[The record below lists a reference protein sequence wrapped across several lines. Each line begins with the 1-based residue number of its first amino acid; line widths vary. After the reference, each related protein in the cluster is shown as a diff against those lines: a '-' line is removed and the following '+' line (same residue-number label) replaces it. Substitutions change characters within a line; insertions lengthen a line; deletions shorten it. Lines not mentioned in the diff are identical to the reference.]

1 MKNLFLSFVALAIIS
16 NVNAQIPN
24 TGFENWTS
32 IMGSL
37 GSYNNPEGWG
47 TLNDLTT
54 AAAVYTAEKGT
65 PGSPGSSYLKL
76 TSKTAGPTVV
86 NGVAVSGVLNP
97 STLQPVSGFA
107 YAGQPAA
114 LTGKWQHMIY
124 GSSQGSISALLTRW
138 DAASG
143 MRVTVA
149 TANVTLSGMAMS
161 WANFSIPFNYLDAQA
176 PDSCVI
182 ILKASGLNPTNM
194 DYLWV
199 DNLSLS
205 GNVASLSENLNLNS
219 IQIFPNPSAEL
230 ITVSFNSTDKT
241 NYTIQILNL
250 SGQMLQQKNL
260 ELINGKISTTFSVGA
275 LSKGTYFVR
284 ITDQKTTVTRSIIL
298 N

>member
-1 MKNLFLSFVALAIIS
+1 MKNLFLTFTALAVSICL
-16 NVNAQIPN
+16 NAQIPN

-32 IMGSL
+32 M
-37 GSYNNPEGWG
+37 GSYNNPDGWG
-47 TLNDLTT
+47 TLNDLTA

-65 PGSPGSSYLKL
+65 PGSPGTSYLKL
-76 TSKTAGPTVV
+76 TSKTAGPAVA

-97 STLQPVSGFA
+97 ATLQPVSGFA

-182 ILKASGLNPTNM
+182 ILKASGMNPTNM

-230 ITVSFNSTDKT
+230 LTVSFNSIDKS
-241 NYTIQILNL
+241 NYNVQILNQ
-250 SGQMLQQKNL
+250 SGQMIQQKDI
-260 ELINGKISTTFSVGA
+260 EPINGKISTTFSVVT

-284 ITDQKTTVTRSIIL
+284 ITNQNTTLTRSIIL